1 MNIRGTQ
8 RKYIP
13 TPHTHTHT
21 HLLASEHVMNTTG
34 SPFCTCS
41 QNKHISGGTKNSDD
55 KNLKLEDSS

>member
-13 TPHTHTHT
+13 TPHT

-41 QNKHISGGTKNSDD
+41 QNEHISGGTKNSDD
-55 KNLKLEDSS
+55 KNLKIEDSS